1 MKQKFLLTCLYIS
14 FITFCSAQNKLQLIT
29 NNSSDY
35 VIVLTQNA
43 TAAEQ
48 KAAKVLQQYFQQI
61 STYKLNIITQEGD
74 GSLKQIIV
82 GRTNKINQQELNGL
96 DEDGILIKSINNTII
111 LSGGGRKGGLYSVYT
126 FLTDYMNCKALSAS
140 NISIPK
146 YNNFSLNAPLYKK
159 YSPTFSYRS
168 TYFVDVMDKNYC
180 DWHKLNYFMED
191 WGLWV
196 HSFKTLLP
204 KEQYFASHPEYFA
217 LVNGKRTPDQPDL
230 TNPEVLKIVT
240 ANLKRLMDSNPSAK
254 YWSVSQND
262 NSNYCQCPNC
272 KKLDDEQGSHQG
284 SLLTFVNAVA
294 KQFPDKIIA
303 TLAYNYS
310 LAPPK
315 NLKPANN
322 VMMVITTSNDRHVP
336 ITNAPNS
343 SFNIY
348 FKKWTTLTNNIF
360 VWDYI
365 SQFGNALSPFPNI
378 NTLKPNINFFANNNV
393 HYVFEE
399 GIGNIAGEF
408 SELKCYLVAE
418 LMWNKE
424 VKADSLAKNFVDE
437 YYGSGG
443 KYIWRYLKL
452 LNRNADAAKTPL
464 TAGGSPLN
472 AKNTYL
478 SNTNLDAYEALFRQ
492 ALHVTDSSTVFAKRI
507 KKEYLSVLYARLEN
521 NKPSANDKSYTISKA
536 DYAALL
542 DKWYAIAKSV
552 NINYINEGRTKL
564 DDYYNK
570 NKSLTSN
577 Q

>member
-1 MKQKFLLTCLYIS
+1 
-14 FITFCSAQNKLQLIT
+14 
-29 NNSSDY
+29 
-35 VIVLTQNA
+35 
-43 TAAEQ
+43 
-48 KAAKVLQQYFQQI
+48 
-61 STYKLNIITQEGD
+61 
-74 GSLKQIIV
+74 
-82 GRTNKINQQELNGL
+82 
-96 DEDGILIKSINNTII
+96 
-111 LSGGGRKGGLYSVYT
+111 
-126 FLTDYMNCKALSAS
+126 
-140 NISIPK
+140 
-146 YNNFSLNAPLYKK
+146 
-159 YSPTFSYRS
+159 
-168 TYFVDVMDKNYC
+168 
-180 DWHKLNYFMED
+180 MEN

-294 KQFPDKIIA
+294 KQFPNRIIT

-315 NLKPANN
+315 NLRPEKN
-322 VMMVITTSNDRHVP
+322 VMIVVATSNDRHIP
-336 ITNAPNS
+336 IAKTPNS

-378 NTLKPNINFFANNNV
+378 NALKPNIKFFANNNV

-399 GIGNIAGEF
+399 GIGNLAGEF

-437 YYGSGG
+437 YYGAGG
-443 KYIWRYLKL
+443 KYIWQYLQL
-452 LNRNADAAKTPL
+452 LNRNADASNTAV

-478 SNTNLDAYEALFRQ
+478 SNTNLDAYETLFRQ
-492 ALHVTDSSTVFAKRI
+492 ALNVTDSSTVFAKRI
-507 KKEYLSVLYARLEN
+507 KKEYLGVLR
-521 NKPSANDKSYTISKA
+521 PISAMPATTSYGKECSA
-536 DYAALL
+536 SCFAATGATTLC
-542 DKWYAIAKSV
+542 AKSRTV
-552 NINYINEGRTKL
+552 LANCWYSSGSVPVDRKSVMILNFRRNSGQRLAHLDLIAGRDEKFDDTVDRRRERVLHLHRL
-564 DDYYNK
+564 DGDNDRARFDRRAVVDADRDHGARHRAGQFRVPAVR
-570 NKSLTSN
+570 LVFAD
-577 Q
+577 